1 MEKLKH
7 ASTLA
12 TLILISTTLCWA
24 QEKKAEVVVE
34 YDRFENRSMVR
45 LRPMIIARSTTDML
59 TLAGTFITEGPIALP
74 TKRVDLH
81 FISFAK
87 EWMYR
92 DGRTL
97 ILLTDGER
105 LTLIPVLRDDEIKE
119 GVAWESTSFNIDH
132 ETLVR
137 IASAKKVEG
146 RLGRREFELSK
157 NGLEGLKELARRMQQ
172 PQ

>member
-12 TLILISTTLCWA
+12 TLILISTTLCWS

-34 YDRFENRSMVR
+34 YDRFENRTMVK
-45 LRPMIIARSTTDML
+45 LRPMELARSTTDNL
-59 TLAGTFITEGPIALP
+59 SLGGTFLNKGSIPLP
-74 TKRVDLH
+74 TNRVDLH
-81 FISFAK
+81 FVSFAK

-97 ILLTDGER
+97 ILLIDGER
-105 LTLIPVLRDDEIKE
+105 LTLIPVLRDDEIFR
-119 GVAWESTSFNIDH
+119 GLASESTSFNIDH